1 MVQVQDTDDTIES
14 TRIKEILDLRSDY
27 VIKRSEVRQSIRTG
41 SIDNASG
48 AEILKAV
55 LDSFLLDI
63 RTVIL
68 QSEYA
73 SVWTDE
79 QIATIELPQ
88 RKEEAPGHGS
98 QPSKII
104 TADEIPLSGLSD
116 LLKVN
121 ATIDRQWRRL
131 VTHYG
136 RFDDTAGEVLT
147 DEPVHTDVV
156 SPSTFDAGFMRAN
169 DVLCE
174 LGLEMQLEDIDEN
187 EWQI

>member
-1 MVQVQDTDDTIES
+1 MVQVQDTDNTIES

-73 SVWTDE
+73 SVWTNE

-88 RKEEAPGHGS
+88 RKSEAAGHGS

-121 ATIDRQWRRL
+121 ATVDRQWRRL

-136 RFDDTAGEVLT
+136 RFDDTAGEVLV

-169 DVLCE
+169 DVLAE